1 MRQAGHH
8 CVGGFCIICS
18 TGLLMQEDL
27 KDTQLFLPLLLSLP
41 IFFSPSKMSSLFS
54 HKFIT
59 LSSALKKKK
68 KRAMEVSGL
77 ASCHQQKVLRY
88 LQLPGHSTFWTGGR
102 GAVLMV
108 TESVWRQGGAAMS
121 RMQKHR
127 VCTLDGAWGTAL
139 LCRGPLWPRYEACD
153 AVCLPRSSFYS
164 ATWSVLKL
172 LLF

>member
-1 MRQAGHH
+1 
-8 CVGGFCIICS
+8 
-18 TGLLMQEDL
+18 
-27 KDTQLFLPLLLSLP
+27 
-41 IFFSPSKMSSLFS
+41 
-54 HKFIT
+54 
-59 LSSALKKKK
+59 
-68 KRAMEVSGL
+68 MEVSGL

-139 LCRGPLWPRYEACD
+139 LCCGPLWPRYEACD